1 MTHRKS
7 KHYIPDYYSGIN
19 VARALGTKQF
29 ACTQISLHQL
39 FISISWF
46 SKKFAKVDIFL
57 RFPVAALVGVRALI
71 LELPRTMSLQLLAAQ
86 KV

>member
-1 MTHRKS
+1 MLQG
-7 KHYIPDYYSGIN
+7 PW
-19 VARALGTKQF
+19 
-29 ACTQISLHQL
+29 TQNSLSTLKYH